1 MILRF
6 LVDYGN
12 IGSSLGGDYYMMTI
26 ETEDKA
32 SLINELKRYSKDVLY
47 IDSKDELGAKDKGKR
62 RLDDGSIIRRCQ
74 WWGSKIGY
82 CMRFET
88 SPYRMETL
96 KKAVVV

>member
-1 MILRF
+1 MRSLILRF
-6 LVDYGN
+6 LVDYAN
-12 IGSSLGGDYYMMTI
+12 QGDYYMMTI

-32 SLINELKRYSKDVLY
+32 SLITELKRWSNDVRY
-47 IDSKDELGAKDKGKR
+47 VDSKDELGSKDKGKR
-62 RLDDGSIIRRCQ
+62 RLDDGSIVRRCQ

-88 SPYRMETL
+88 SPYRMETM

>member
-12 IGSSLGGDYYMMTI
+12 IGSSLGGDYYMMSI
-26 ETEDKA
+26 ETEGKG

-62 RLDDGSIIRRCQ
+62 RLDDGSIVRRCTFF
-74 WWGSKIGY
+74 GSKISY
-82 CMRFET
+82 MMRFET
-88 SPYRMETL
+88 SPYKMEIM
-96 KKAVVV
+96 KKAVVC

>member
-1 MILRF
+1 MSNIVRF
-6 LVDYGN
+6 LVDYAN
-12 IGSSLGGDYYMMTI
+12 QGDYYMMTI

-32 SLINELKRYSKDVLY
+32 SLITELKRWSNDVRY
-47 IDSKDELGAKDKGKR
+47 VDSKDELGSKDKGKR
-62 RLDDGSIIRRCQ
+62 RLDDGSIVRRCQ

-88 SPYRMETL
+88 SPYSMETM